1 MNNSRNCTQVSM
13 DYGSFSPERLRI
25 THIMQRR
32 CRNCAKSTLILI
44 GRFRRSSQTMDI
56 GALIISRIMS
66 VSFRL
71 FRGRRSQLFVFLF
84 FFSCGGCPVF
94 FLFFSFLS
102 FFSMI
107 MDRRDEVESKKK
119 NKILLRRRGQKIGA
133 DTEVRQRDRRRGA
146 TQRVFLV
153 VRTARKQT

>member
-1 MNNSRNCTQVSM
+1 MGLS
-13 DYGSFSPERLRI
+13 
-25 THIMQRR
+25 
-32 CRNCAKSTLILI
+32 
-44 GRFRRSSQTMDI
+44 
-56 GALIISRIMS
+56 
-66 VSFRL
+66 
-71 FRGRRSQLFVFLF
+71 
-84 FFSCGGCPVF
+84 F